1 MQNYFVRYGGSPV
14 IYGVRFGHILSKVV
28 SALATF
34 PELLRE
40 YREATGLT
48 LQEVADVLH
57 TDFSLVSKW
66 ERGARKPDRDQVK
79 ALARV
84 LKVDAKPLLTAWLR
98 DAVVY
103 AAGEDELALDALK
116 AAEAQVAYVLFNKQD
131 RAAIVRKLKS
141 GLARFPKV
149 RKAWLFGSFAR
160 KDDKPGS
167 DIDLAIE
174 VQDPFSYFEL
184 ADVQYQLEQLVHRKV
199 DVGFMDSFRPHV
211 RARIDPD
218 LRLIHER

>member
-1 MQNYFVRYGGSPV
+1 MPV
-14 IYGVRFGHILSKVV
+14 STPH
-28 SALATF
+28 TPF
-34 PELLRE
+34 PDLLRQH
-40 YREATGLT
+40 REAAGLT
-48 LQEVADVLH
+48 LQEVADKLR

-66 ERGARKPDRDQVK
+66 ERGARKPDRKQVQ

-84 LKVDAKPLLTAWLR
+84 LKADPRILLTAWLR

-103 AAGEDELALDALK
+103 AVGEDELALEAVR
-116 AAEAQVAYVLFNKQD
+116 AAEAQVAYKLFNKQD
-131 RAAIVRKLKS
+131 RNAIVRKLKA

-184 ADVQYQLEQLVHRKV
+184 ADVQYQLEQLVGRKV
-199 DVGFMDSFRPHV
+199 DVGFMDAFRPHV
-211 RARIDPD
+211 RARIEPD
-218 LRLIHER
+218 LRLIHEG